1 MMEIGM
7 STRVLGWIGCGA
19 FFLLTACG
27 GNGSGDGSGG
37 GTPPPPAELI
47 VSSQT
52 ISVSAGTADAAPTAT
67 IHASISNPAAEP
79 YYFSSSTGNN
89 GIASVTNPSGGT
101 SGDFTLQFKSP
112 SSLGVGTYV
121 DTVAIKAC
129 TDSSCQ
135 HSIGG
140 SPASVQVTYVVSVKP
155 HIASLGPS
163 IVASGGPGFMLVI
176 TGALFD
182 STSVVQ
188 VNGIARPTYVISATS
203 LIGDLTAQDIAS
215 AGSVQ
220 ITVTN
225 YDSSGVTESS
235 PSILTVSSGAVAPLV
250 SEPVPTISASWNT
263 ALGGGPIIQQ
273 AFTVS
278 VNGPTNAT
286 YYYVMSYTGSAVA
299 SLGVNGTLQ
308 TGTTTPAGPTTGRI
322 TGEPNGGLGG
332 TITGSFTGPTLANI
346 TVNLI
351 GGSQMGAGT
360 YTDTISLT
368 VCTDSQCA
376 HPIGGPQTVGVT
388 YVVAG
393 NPIPA
398 TQFQLSV
405 NTLTIEAPTSAANPP
420 ITTTTLSSNGLP
432 PYGAYVFATV
442 LGGSVVSAATF
453 QSDLNGTGTLTLTA
467 KPPSSMGSGI
477 YTDSV
482 QVQVC
487 FDAACSKPASHFPQ
501 VIQVTYVVDA
511 SVGTDF
517 TQSSIPVEVLDL
529 AYSAVNNLIYA
540 TANSDTGG
548 LQHSLVVIN
557 PSTASIEQIVS
568 LGPEAAPTTIELS
581 DDGQFAYI
589 LDAAANSVVRVQLSS
604 MTIDETVPLTL
615 IEGGY
620 TLKIAPGQPNSFAVE
635 TNDANLDT
643 LLIFDGTV
651 QRTQPFSPSSI
662 EANFPF
668 TWGSD
673 DTTIYAYD
681 LTVQNP
687 SMYQLSVS
695 SNGVTGTQQAPL
707 PVQNGE
713 ISDIEYIGGLIY
725 SSAGSIYNPS
735 SGVLQ
740 TFPLQN
746 TNPAGSTVTAGWVAV
761 DTSLSRAYALTNDTP
776 YQSVTGQTIE
786 GFNLATLQPTWI
798 ARFPS
803 INSRI
808 IRWGANGLAFFNGNV
823 LNPAVV
829 VISGSVVT
837 R

>member
-1 MMEIGM
+1 M
-7 STRVLGWIGCGA
+7 SARVLRWVGCGA
-19 FFLLTACG
+19 FFLLSACG
-27 GNGSGDGSGG
+27 GNGNSGG
-37 GTPPPPAELI
+37 GGTSPPPAALI

-52 ISVSAGTADAAPTAT
+52 ISVSAGTDDAAPTAT
-67 IHASISNPAAEP
+67 IHASISNPAGER
-79 YYFSSSTGNN
+79 YYFSSTTGNI
-89 GIASVTNPSGGT
+89 GIASVTSPSSGT
-101 SGDFTLQFKSP
+101 SGDFALQFKSP

-121 DTVAIKAC
+121 DTVTIKAC

-135 HSIGG
+135 QPISG
-140 SPASVQVTYVVSVKP
+140 SPASVQVTYVVSVRP

-163 IVASGGPGFMLVI
+163 IVAAGGTDFLLVV

-182 STSVVQ
+182 STSVVK
-188 VNGIARPTYVISATS
+188 VNGIARPTQFISATS
-203 LIGDLTAQDIAS
+203 LIGGLSAQDIAS

-220 ITVTN
+220 ITVAN
-225 YDSSGVTESS
+225 YDNSVASESS
-235 PSILTVSSGAVAPLV
+235 PSILTVSSGAIPPLV
-250 SEPVPTISASWNT
+250 SVPVPMISASDNT
-263 ALGGGPIIQQ
+263 SLGGGPIIQQ

-308 TGTTTPAGPTTGRI
+308 TGTTTPAGPAIGRI

-332 TITGSFTGPTLANI
+332 TIKGSFTGPTLTSI
-346 TVNLI
+346 GVNLLNAA
-351 GGSQMGAGT
+351 QMGAGT

-368 VCTDSQCA
+368 ICTDPQCA
-376 HPIGGPQTVGVT
+376 HPIGNPQIVGVT
-388 YVVAG
+388 YVVTG
-393 NPIPA
+393 NPISDS
-398 TQFQLSV
+398 QFQLSV
-405 NTLTIEAPTSAANPP
+405 NALTMEAPTSAANPA
-420 ITTTTLSSNGLP
+420 TATVTLSSNGLP
-432 PYGAYVFATV
+432 PYGAYVFPTV
-442 LGGSVVSAATF
+442 LGGSVVSATTF
-453 QSDLNGTGTLTLTA
+453 QSNLDGTGTLTLTA

-511 SVGTDF
+511 SVGVDF
-517 TQSSIPVEVLDL
+517 TQSSIPVEVVDL
-529 AYSAVNNLIYA
+529 AYSAVSNRIYA

-557 PSTASIEQIVS
+557 PSTASVEQIVS
-568 LGPEAAPTTIELS
+568 LGAAAAPTTIELS

-589 LDAAANSVVRVQLSS
+589 LDTVANSVVRVQLSS

-615 IEGGY
+615 AEGGY

-635 TNDANLDT
+635 TNDANLVT
-643 LLIFDGTV
+643 LRIFDGTV
-651 QRTQPFSPSSI
+651 QRTQTFNSGSLETPLPY
-662 EANFPF
+662 
-668 TWGSD
+668 TWAAD
-673 DTTIYAYD
+673 DTTIYAYNRPV
-681 LTVQNP
+681 LNP
-687 SMYQLSVS
+687 SLYQLSVS
-695 SNGVTGTQQAPL
+695 SNGAAVTQQTPL
-707 PVQNGE
+707 QVQDGE
-713 ISDIEYIGGLIY
+713 INDIEYIGGLIY
-725 SSAGSIYNPS
+725 SSGGSIYDPS

-746 TNPAGSTVTAGWVAV
+746 TNPIGSAVTAGWVAV

-803 INSRI
+803 IEGRI
-808 IRWGANGLAFFNGNV
+808 IRWGTNGLAFFDGSA
-823 LNPAVV
+823 LNPAVI